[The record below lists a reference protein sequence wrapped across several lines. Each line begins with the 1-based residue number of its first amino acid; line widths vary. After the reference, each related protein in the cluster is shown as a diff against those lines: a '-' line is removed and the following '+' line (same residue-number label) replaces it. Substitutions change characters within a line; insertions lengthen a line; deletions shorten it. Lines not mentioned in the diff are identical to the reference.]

1 VEYDLTAM
9 TLPEQTIR
17 VGAGEFKAVR
27 IDLRGWTSRPS
38 INRISDVVV
47 VAYEGT
53 VWYVPDLN
61 RVVRF
66 NVLVRTGSKG
76 VWVEEQLELTGAGR
90 G

>member
-1 VEYDLTAM
+1 M
-9 TLPEQTIR
+9 
-17 VGAGEFKAVR
+17 R

-38 INRISDVVV
+38 INRISDVV